1 MSINGGHMLCGKN
14 FHEKKLQP
22 TFRPWRSVPITCHTV
37 FNTEGSFDLIAI
49 HPSIKVKF
57 G

>member
-14 FHEKKLQP
+14 FHENKLQP
-22 TFRPWRSVPITCHTV
+22 TFRPWRSVPVTCHTV

-49 HPSIKVKF
+49 HLSIKVKF